1 MKEFVV
7 WGVAPNKTDEEPLFT
22 RAETL
27 TEAKEVA
34 EILTQKHGC
43 TKTRIQIIDF
53 DEPLADQWRR
63 VVR

>member
-27 TEAKEVA
+27 TEAKAVA
-34 EILTQKHGC
+34 TLLTEKHGC

-53 DEPLADQWRR
+53 DEPLADQWRG